1 MTSILPFLA
10 PRPFPKLVSIDRRA
24 VELTRKQQLEVVFA
38 ATVNEIYIA
47 LGRTLAFRR
56 WPASAQEGVGAWPMP
71 GSRYYWQNGAVLRA
85 GRVVETV
92 RPVGATLKEVLHD
105 PPCRVGL
112 TMRWRIEP
120 LSDGCTVRL
129 RVLYRLNH
137 AAVLRARHWD
147 RRLSLH
153 FQRQFIFLAHNLGY
167 AKSGTAGSAAK
178 RDLLHP

>member
-1 MTSILPFLA
+1 MTPILPFLA
-10 PRPFPKLVSIDRRA
+10 PGPFPKLGSIDQRA
-24 VELTRKQQLEVVFA
+24 DELTRKQQLEVVFA
-38 ATVNEIYIA
+38 ATVNEIYMA

-56 WPASAQEGVGAWPMP
+56 WSASAQEGIGAWPVP
-71 GSRYYWQNGAVLRA
+71 GSRYHWQNGTVLRA

-92 RPVGATLKEVLHD
+92 PPVGATLKEILHD

-120 LSDGCTVRL
+120 LCDGCTVRL

-147 RRLSLH
+147 RRLALH
-153 FQRQFIFLAHNLGY
+153 FQRQFIFLAHNLGH
-167 AKSGTAGSAAK
+167 AQRSTAASGAK
-178 RDLLHP
+178 RDLMHQ